1 VSRDDPASEKEQA
14 IPIEGAT
21 LAQFN
26 AADLEL
32 TRDGLFS
39 IGPPPA
45 DDDDAG
51 ETEIKA
57 VFQGMLRCQRR
68 LPRHERAAALRAA
81 REWFLM
87 AMKAAREKRARDRYG
102 KYMQWRLQI
111 PRPG

>member
-14 IPIEGAT
+14 IRIENST
-21 LAQFN
+21 RAQFN
-26 AADLEL
+26 TADIEL
-32 TRDGLFS
+32 RRGGSFP

-45 DDDDAG
+45 DDDDAA
-51 ETEIKA
+51 EAEIKA
-57 VFQGMLRCQRR
+57 VFQGKLMALRR
-68 LPRHERAAALRAA
+68 LPRHERAPALRAA